1 MCYICESINIH
12 TLLQVK
18 AQHGATRIQT
28 GHSTTN
34 GKDEKYLSFDGMVLE
49 DLAELEDLV
58 DPTHWHSHPKPRSAQ
73 ASQDIMKPIET
84 STLW

>member
-1 MCYICESINIH
+1 MYIYIHIHIYIVDYNYNNIYIYMCYICESINIH

-34 GKDEKYLSFDGMVLE
+34 GKDGKYLSFDGMVLE

-58 DPTHWHSHPKPRSAQ
+58 DPTH
-73 ASQDIMKPIET
+73 
-84 STLW
+84 